1 MGGVAQRFVFI
12 NVDRGHPWVSGIE
25 RYHWRANE
33 RRAAVTMPR
42 VGSTS
47 RMCKVSKSCDLGVLE
62 CGKIRRVGA
71 DRNEAL
77 LDQAIDHLGRLH
89 GLSNFAV
96 EDIDGM
102 VRHASRTP

>member
-47 RMCKVSKSCDLGVLE
+47 RMCKVSKSGLFEECLFAGGVCVTL
-62 CGKIRRVGA
+62 VA
-71 DRNEAL
+71 
-77 LDQAIDHLGRLH
+77 
-89 GLSNFAV
+89 
-96 EDIDGM
+96 
-102 VRHASRTP
+102 ASRVIHTIIL